1 MISIIKLIEG
11 WHGTKCKDVYSHSY
25 IYIVLSLSHEEC
37 MHLIFKDWVSV
48 LEMIAFLNVYFFLFF

>member
-1 MISIIKLIEG
+1 MVQNVKMCIHI
-11 WHGTKCKDVYSHSY
+11 H

-37 MHLIFKDWVSV
+37 MHFTFEDWVSV